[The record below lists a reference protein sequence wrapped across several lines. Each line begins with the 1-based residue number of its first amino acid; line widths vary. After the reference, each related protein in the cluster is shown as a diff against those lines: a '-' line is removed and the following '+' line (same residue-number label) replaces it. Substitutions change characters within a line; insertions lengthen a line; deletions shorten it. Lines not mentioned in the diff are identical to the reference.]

1 MRVPQQVDYA
11 LRVLVL
17 LAAVP
22 DGNRIAAGA
31 FAEQLLLPRRFVE
44 QQVTALTR
52 AGIVSAKRGATGG
65 IALARPADEISVRDV
80 VLGVKGDVLDV
91 PRQRDSATAE
101 FWCRAAAVLEEYL
114 DQTSVGDLAQ
124 RQREIDAQREPMY
137 FI

>member
-17 LAAVP
+17 LAGVP
-22 DGNRIAAGA
+22 DGERTAAGA
-31 FAEQLLLPRRFVE
+31 FAERLLLPRRFVE

-101 FWCRAAAVLEEYL
+101 FWTRAAAVLEEYL
-114 DQTSVGDLAQ
+114 DQTSVEDLAQ